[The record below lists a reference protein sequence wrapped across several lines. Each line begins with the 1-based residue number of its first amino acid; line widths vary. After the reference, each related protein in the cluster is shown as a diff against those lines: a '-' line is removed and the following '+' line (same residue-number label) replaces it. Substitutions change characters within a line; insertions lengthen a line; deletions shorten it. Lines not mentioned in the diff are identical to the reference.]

1 MGKDAS
7 SKRLKVGDKVR
18 CVSPR
23 SKFEGCQGEVVRIVV
38 DNPHLIQEVAVA
50 WMSQDNIFLGQ
61 STRMLVS
68 GLKLLS
74 AKKDDDPYAEL
85 KKAYADGKTIQMK
98 QESGV
103 WVDLNQNREPRWIW
117 DVDTYRVKP
126 DDPYADLKKAKAEG
140 KIIQISHNGGKTW
153 SDSTANWK
161 YSPDCYRV
169 KPEEQ
174 RLVPNGGV
182 RVGELHVIV
191 GRPGAGASHFMSTE
205 VAKQKSTNQQKENT
219 MKLELTTRHFL
230 NGKDISEI
238 TLAQLYQTIG
248 MAEQDIREL
257 EKIENK
263 PKRLVK
269 EIEKRKAD
277 LKALVDF
284 LDAQDSKDA

>member
-1 MGKDAS
+1 MSKDVF

-23 SKFEGCQGEVVRIVV
+23 SSFFGDLGEVIKIVV
-38 DNPHLIQEVAVA
+38 DNPHYVQEVAVA
-50 WMSQDNIFLGQ
+50 WKSNDGIYIGRSN
-61 STRMLVS
+61 RMLVS
-68 GLKLLS
+68 GLELLS
-74 AKKDDDPYAEL
+74 AKKDE
-85 KKAYADGKTIQMK
+85 
-98 QESGV
+98 
-103 WVDLNQNREPRWIW
+103 
-117 DVDTYRVKP
+117 
-126 DDPYADLKKAKAEG
+126 DPYADLKKAYAEG
-140 KIIQISHNGGKTW
+140 KTIQVRQSSGVWADLSSRPKW
-153 SDSTANWK
+153 VWDADS
-161 YSPDCYRV
+161 YRI
-169 KPEEQ
+169 KPEEPK
-174 RLVPNGGV
+174 LVPDGGV
-182 RVGELHVIV
+182 RVGELHVII
-191 GRPGAGASHFMSTE
+191 GRPGTGASHFMSTE

-248 MAEQDIREL
+248 HAEQDIREL

-284 LDAQDSKDA
+284 LDAQDAS

>member
-1 MGKDAS
+1 MKASGVELVS
-7 SKRLKVGDKVR
+7 SK
-18 CVSPR
+18 S
-23 SKFEGCQGEVVRIVV
+23 
-38 DNPHLIQEVAVA
+38 
-50 WMSQDNIFLGQ
+50 
-61 STRMLVS
+61 
-68 GLKLLS
+68 
-74 AKKDDDPYAEL
+74 
-85 KKAYADGKTIQMK
+85 
-98 QESGV
+98 ES
-103 WVDLNQNREPRWIW
+103 
-117 DVDTYRVKP
+117 
-126 DDPYADLKKAKAEG
+126 DPYADLKKAYAEG
-140 KIIQISHNGGKTW
+140 KTIEMYHNTTRRWTPMRHVPQW
-153 SDSTANWK
+153 S
-161 YSPDCYRV
+161 SPVERYRV
-169 KPEEQ
+169 KPEEP
-174 RLVPNGGV
+174 RLVPDGGV
-182 RVGELHVIV
+182 RVGELYVIV

>member
-1 MGKDAS
+1 MSKDVF

-23 SKFEGCQGEVVRIVV
+23 SSFFGNLGEVIKIVV
-38 DNPHLIQEVAVA
+38 DNPHYVQEVAVA
-50 WMSQDNIFLGQ
+50 WKSNDGIYIGR
-61 STRMLVS
+61 SSRMLVS
-68 GLKLLS
+68 GLELLS
-74 AKKDDDPYAEL
+74 AKKDE
-85 KKAYADGKTIQMK
+85 
-98 QESGV
+98 
-103 WVDLNQNREPRWIW
+103 
-117 DVDTYRVKP
+117 
-126 DDPYADLKKAKAEG
+126 DPYADLKKAYAEG
-140 KIIQISHNGGKTW
+140 KTIEMYNK
-153 SDSTANWK
+153 STRRWMEFRHVPK
-161 YSPDCYRV
+161 WYSPVERYRV
-169 KPEEQ
+169 KPEDPSP
-174 RLVPNGGV
+174 VPSGGL
-182 RVGELHVIV
+182 RVGELHVII
-191 GRPGAGASHFMSTE
+191 GRPGTGASHFMSTE

-248 MAEQDIREL
+248 HAEQDIREL

-269 EIEKRKAD
+269 EIEKRKTD

>member
-1 MGKDAS
+1 MSKDVF

-23 SKFEGCQGEVVRIVV
+23 SSFFGDLGEVIKIVV
-38 DNPHLIQEVAVA
+38 DNPHYVQEVAVA
-50 WMSQDNIFLGQ
+50 WKSNDGIYIGRSN
-61 STRMLVS
+61 RMLVS
-68 GLKLLS
+68 GLELLS

-85 KKAYADGKTIQMK
+85 KKAYTEGKTIQVR
-98 QESGV
+98 QSSGV
-103 WVDLNQNREPRWIW
+103 W
-117 DVDTYRVKP
+117 
-126 DDPYADLKKAKAEG
+126 ADLSSRPKWFWDA
-140 KIIQISHNGGKTW
+140 
-153 SDSTANWK
+153 DS
-161 YSPDCYRV
+161 YRI
-169 KPEEQ
+169 KPEEP
-174 RLVPNGGV
+174 RLVPDGGV
-182 RVGELHVIV
+182 RVGELHVII
-191 GRPGAGASHFMSTE
+191 GRPGTGASHFMSTE

-269 EIEKRKAD
+269 EIEKRKTD